1 MSVMQK
7 AIDRHSAK
15 VEFMLIRTSE
25 EGRRHAFQCRVLAE
39 SCLTDVGERTL
50 REMAD
55 EYERLAGQL
64 EEWGY

>member
-1 MSVMQK
+1 MRK
-7 AIDRHSAK
+7 AIDGHPAEI
-15 VEFMLIRTSE
+15 EFMLIRTSA
-25 EGRRHAFQCRVLAE
+25 EGRRHAFQCRDLAD

>member
-7 AIDRHSAK
+7 AIDGHSAER
-15 VEFMLIRTSE
+15 EFMLIRTSA
-25 EGRRHAFQCRVLAE
+25 EGRRHASQCRDLAE

-50 REMAD
+50 REMAE